1 MYVLHCENLMTLLA
15 DLGYEETENAFKYVF
30 HRLIDKGEG
39 DCTSVRVAAV
49 TKRPRLLSNTYSI
62 D

>member
-15 DLGYEETENAFKYVF
+15 DLGYEETENAFKYVI
-30 HRLIDKGEG
+30 HRLIEYGEV
-39 DCTSVRVAAV
+39 DCTSVRAAAV
-49 TKRPRLLSNTYSI
+49 TRRQRMLSSTYSI

>member
-30 HRLIDKGEG
+30 HRLK
-39 DCTSVRVAAV
+39 
-49 TKRPRLLSNTYSI
+49 TKERETARL
-62 D
+62 